1 MSSFNL
7 QIISR
12 QIAELRPSP
21 RNARTHSKVQLA
33 QIRRSIEKFG
43 FVNPVLIRD
52 DGEIV
57 CGHGRVKAASELG
70 IRVVPTISL
79 THLSDAELRAYL
91 IADNQLALKAGW
103 DQAMLAIEFQGL
115 LDLNFDVELTGFDQ
129 AQIDFIIEDSL
140 AADPSATDEPEDRI
154 PSTTG
159 VPVCLPGEIWCLGRH
174 RLMCGDARQADQI
187 ATLMNGDKARIAF
200 LDPPYNV
207 AVNGHVSGNRRVE
220 HREFP
225 CASGE
230 MSKVEFTRFLT
241 DSFQSLAG
249 HLIDGAIAYICSDW
263 RHCREMLDAGE
274 AAFTEQKNLIVWNKG
289 SGGQSTFY
297 RSQHELIFVFKNGT
311 AAHTNNFGLGET
323 GRYRTNLWTMP
334 GMSSFGSDRDKLLS
348 IHPTCKPVALVADAL
363 KDCSKKG
370 EIVVDTFAGSGTTLI
385 AAEKT
390 GRSARAMELDPLY
403 CDTIIRRWQEF
414 TGKIATTLDGDQS
427 FADREINVEEDL
439 QHGK

>member
-7 QIISR
+7 QIIPR
-12 QIAELRPSP
+12 QIADLRPSS
-21 RNARTHSKVQLA
+21 RNARTHSRMQLA

-43 FVNPVLIRD
+43 FINPVLIRD

-70 IRVVPTISL
+70 IQLVPTISL

-115 LDLNFDVELTGFDQ
+115 LDLDFDVELTGFDQ
-129 AQIDFIIEDSL
+129 AQIDFIIEDGL
-140 AADPSATDEPEDRI
+140 AADPSVTDEPEDRI

-159 VPVCLPGEIWCLGRH
+159 VPVCLPGEIWCLERH

-187 ATLMNGDKARIAF
+187 ATLMNGDRARIAF

-207 AVNGHVSGNRRVE
+207 VVNGHISGNRRVE

-249 HLIDGAIAYICSDW
+249 HLIDGAIAYVCSDW

-334 GMSSFGSDRDKLLS
+334 GMSSFGSDRDKLLA

-390 GRSARAMELDPLY
+390 GRSARVMELDPLY
-403 CDTIIRRWQEF
+403 CDTIIRRWQEL
-414 TGKIATTLDGDQS
+414 TGKIAITLDGHQS
-427 FADREINVEEDL
+427 FADREIDVEEDL